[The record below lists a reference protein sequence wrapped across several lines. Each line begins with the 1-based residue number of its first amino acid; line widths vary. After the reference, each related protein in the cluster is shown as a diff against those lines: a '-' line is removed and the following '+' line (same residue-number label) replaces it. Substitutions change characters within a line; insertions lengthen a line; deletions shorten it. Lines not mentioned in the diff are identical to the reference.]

1 MSALDRSYCPTDVA
15 PPIQHES
22 EMSPGRARLWLG
34 AYLMALT
41 GVAFV
46 HSPAALAV
54 LCALALGAAG
64 VARWRLLRRT
74 LLAVLVFNVSVSLG
88 HVLMAAWQGLGPSW
102 AYLGLMNLRVLLM
115 VFLGF
120 WFVSRVNLVAALS
133 FSRMLGFLATLAIG
147 QVQVFARLR
156 RDFRLAFVSRNPQA
170 AGWHSRLRHSAAH
183 AACLLDKSVARAED
197 TSLAMRSRGCF
208 DD

>member
-1 MSALDRSYCPTDVA
+1 MSALDRSCCPMDVA
-15 PPIQHES
+15 APIRPEA
-22 EMSPGRARLWLG
+22 EMPAERARMWLG
-34 AYLMALT
+34 VYLLTLT

-64 VARWRLLRRT
+64 VARWRLLQRT
-74 LLAVLVFNVSVSLG
+74 LLAVLVFNLSVSLG
-88 HVLMAAWQGLGPSW
+88 HVLMAAWQGQGPSW
-102 AYLGLMNLRVLLM
+102 TYLGLMNLRVVLM

-133 FSRMLGFLATLAIG
+133 FSRALSFLATLAIG

-170 AGWHSRLRHSAAH
+170 AGWHSRLRHTAAH